1 MDRSYKIYKS
11 YHTSHHNTTKTHL
24 QISTPPSSVQQRT
37 DAHNLPNKHIESQ
50 ASKLQASS
58 NAPTFTTSLQTTRNL
73 KLPNYKR
80 PATRRRS
87 QPPRQTTRKLSLSS
101 QPSSAALM
109 AHPTPGN
116 PLNPPSLINPTL
128 PPEAP
133 HSHHYLPPGIEQP
146 GRRVPVG
153 YDSAGGELILGWRK
167 SALFLKSP
175 LSERQQ
181 AASSDFL
188 KTVLAE
194 FRQPR
199 SSPRRSPEPTGT
211 RLPGV
216 RHPPSALHPPPQ
228 KKSAPQP
235 IQTTKNALLIPSAYN
250 HTQSPT
256 ISIQ

>member
-1 MDRSYKIYKS
+1 MARSYKIHKS
-11 YHTSHHNTTKTHL
+11 YHTSHHNTTKNHPKN
-24 QISTPPSSVQQRT
+24 STS
-37 DAHNLPNKHIESQ
+37 
-50 ASKLQASS
+50 LQASS
-58 NAPTFTTSLQTTRNL
+58 NAPTLSTS
-73 KLPNYKR
+73 
-80 PATRRRS
+80 
-87 QPPRQTTRKLSLSS
+87 RQTTNNLSLSS

-235 IQTTKNALLIPSAYN
+235 IQTTKNALLISISLQSYTITYDQHTIPYDRIKYN
-250 HTQSPT
+250 S
-256 ISIQ
+256 

>member
-1 MDRSYKIYKS
+1 MA
-11 YHTSHHNTTKTHL
+11 H
-24 QISTPPSSVQQRT
+24 PSPS
-37 DAHNLPNKHIESQ
+37 DHK
-50 ASKLQASS
+50 
-58 NAPTFTTSLQTTRNL
+58 
-73 KLPNYKR
+73 
-80 PATRRRS
+80 
-87 QPPRQTTRKLSLSS
+87 KLSLSS

-133 HSHHYLPPGIEQP
+133 HSHHYLLPGIEQP

-216 RHPPSALHPPPQ
+216 RHPPSALHPPP
-228 KKSAPQP
+228 S
-235 IQTTKNALLIPSAYN
+235 TTKKERPAAHPDHKERSPNSISLQSYTITYDQHTIIPYDCIKYN
-250 HTQSPT
+250 S
-256 ISIQ
+256 

>member
-1 MDRSYKIYKS
+1 MPQPSPSGHRKLSLS
-11 YHTSHHNTTKTHL
+11 S
-24 QISTPPSSVQQRT
+24 QPSSAAT
-37 DAHNLPNKHIESQ
+37 MAHPSPSDHR
-50 ASKLQASS
+50 KL
-58 NAPTFTTSLQTTRNL
+58 SLS
-73 KLPNYKR
+73 
-80 PATRRRS
+80 S
-87 QPPRQTTRKLSLSS
+87 QPSSAATMAHPSPSDHRKLSLSSQPSSAATMAHPSPSDHRKLSLSS

-133 HSHHYLPPGIEQP
+133 RPHHYLPPGIEQP
-146 GRRVPVG
+146 WRRVPVG

-199 SSPRRSPEPTGT
+199 SQPPTKPGANRHPSPRRPSSAIRP
-211 RLPGV
+211 
-216 RHPPSALHPPPQ
+216 PPS
-228 KKSAPQP
+228 
-235 IQTTKNALLIPSAYN
+235 TTKKERPAAHPDHKERSPNFHQLTIIHNHLRSAYN
-250 HTQSPT
+250 PIRSHQ
-256 ISIQ
+256 I

>member
-1 MDRSYKIYKS
+1 MYPTIKTPTCQTPFTKPS
-11 YHTSHHNTTKTHL
+11 HTN
-24 QISTPPSSVQQRT
+24 QPSS
-37 DAHNLPNKHIESQ
+37 AAMMP
-50 ASKLQASS
+50 
-58 NAPTFTTSLQTTRNL
+58 
-73 KLPNYKR
+73 
-80 PATRRRS
+80 
-87 QPPRQTTRKLSLSS
+87 QPSPSGHRKLSLSS

-199 SSPRRSPEPTGT
+199 SQPPTKPGANRHPSPRRPASTIHHKKERPAAHPARKERSPNFHQLTIIHNHL
-211 RLPGV
+211 R
-216 RHPPSALHPPPQ
+216 
-228 KKSAPQP
+228 
-235 IQTTKNALLIPSAYN
+235 SAYN
-250 HTQSPT
+250 PIRSHQ
-256 ISIQ
+256 I

>member
-1 MDRSYKIYKS
+1 MYPTIKTSTCQTPFTKPSHTKS
-11 YHTSHHNTTKTHL
+11 AIQRNANT
-24 QISTPPSSVQQRT
+24 PS
-37 DAHNLPNKHIESQ
+37 LPSD
-50 ASKLQASS
+50 
-58 NAPTFTTSLQTTRNL
+58 
-73 KLPNYKR
+73 
-80 PATRRRS
+80 
-87 QPPRQTTRKLSLSS
+87 TRKLSLSS

-133 HSHHYLPPGIEQP
+133 HSHHYLPPGIEQL
-146 GRRVPVG
+146 GRRVPVS

-167 SALFLKSP
+167 SALFFKSP

-199 SSPRRSPEPTGT
+199 SQPPTKPRRQAAHASRASLFT
-211 RLPGV
+211 
-216 RHPPSALHPPPQ
+216 
-228 KKSAPQP
+228 KKSRTSHIPQP
-235 IQTTKNALLIPSAYN
+235 VQLTPYN
-250 HTQSPT
+250 YKLTHHQPRQAASR
-256 ISIQ
+256 

>member
-1 MDRSYKIYKS
+1 MA
-11 YHTSHHNTTKTHL
+11 H
-24 QISTPPSSVQQRT
+24 PSPSG
-37 DAHNLPNKHIESQ
+37 HK
-50 ASKLQASS
+50 
-58 NAPTFTTSLQTTRNL
+58 
-73 KLPNYKR
+73 
-80 PATRRRS
+80 
-87 QPPRQTTRKLSLSS
+87 KLSLSS

-133 HSHHYLPPGIEQP
+133 HSHHYLPPGTEQP
-146 GRRVPVG
+146 GRRVPVC

-199 SSPRRSPEPTGT
+199 SQPPTKPGANRHPSPRRPSSAIRP
-211 RLPGV
+211 
-216 RHPPSALHPPPQ
+216 PPS
-228 KKSAPQP
+228 
-235 IQTTKNALLIPSAYN
+235 TTKKERPAAHPDHKERSPNSISLQSYTITYDQHTIIPYDCIKYN
-250 HTQSPT
+250 S
-256 ISIQ
+256 

>member
-1 MDRSYKIYKS
+1 MPQPSPSGHRKLSLS
-11 YHTSHHNTTKTHL
+11 S
-24 QISTPPSSVQQRT
+24 QPSSAAT
-37 DAHNLPNKHIESQ
+37 MAHPSPSGH
-50 ASKLQASS
+50 
-58 NAPTFTTSLQTTRNL
+58 
-73 KLPNYKR
+73 
-80 PATRRRS
+80 
-87 QPPRQTTRKLSLSS
+87 RKLSLSS

-199 SSPRRSPEPTGT
+199 SQPPTKPGANRHPSPRR
-211 RLPGV
+211 
-216 RHPPSALHPPPQ
+216 PSSAIHHKKRAL
-228 KKSAPQP
+228 PQP
-235 IQTTKNALLIPSAYN
+235 IQPAKNALLISISLQSYTITYDQHTIIPYDCIKYN
-250 HTQSPT
+250 S
-256 ISIQ
+256 

>member
-1 MDRSYKIYKS
+1 MYPTIKTPTCQTPFTKPS
-11 YHTSHHNTTKTHL
+11 HTN
-24 QISTPPSSVQQRT
+24 QPSST
-37 DAHNLPNKHIESQ
+37 ATMAHPSPSDH
-50 ASKLQASS
+50 
-58 NAPTFTTSLQTTRNL
+58 
-73 KLPNYKR
+73 
-80 PATRRRS
+80 
-87 QPPRQTTRKLSLSS
+87 RKLSLSS

-133 HSHHYLPPGIEQP
+133 HSHHYLPPGTEQP

-199 SSPRRSPEPTGT
+199 SQPPTKPGANQHPSPRR
-211 RLPGV
+211 
-216 RHPPSALHPPPQ
+216 PSSAIRPPPQ

-235 IQTTKNALLIPSAYN
+235 IQTTKNALLISISLQSYTITYDQHTIPYDRIKYN
-250 HTQSPT
+250 S
-256 ISIQ
+256 

>member
-1 MDRSYKIYKS
+1 MRTCLYSSRNRQVPTVPYQPFLPAIQRSDDG
-11 YHTSHHNTTKTHL
+11 
-24 QISTPPSSVQQRT
+24 SSLTFRPQETQPFLPAIQRSA
-37 DAHNLPNKHIESQ
+37 DG
-50 ASKLQASS
+50 SS
-58 NAPTFTTSLQTTRNL
+58 NSRESTQ
-73 KLPNYKR
+73 
-80 PATRRRS
+80 
-87 QPPRQTTRKLSLSS
+87 SS
-101 QPSSAALM
+101 SPHQSP
-109 AHPTPGN
+109 
-116 PLNPPSLINPTL
+116 L
-128 PPEAP
+128 PPVAP
-133 HSHHYLPPGIEQP
+133 HPHHYLPPGTEQP

-153 YDSAGGELILGWRK
+153 YDSAEGELIFGWRK

-199 SSPRRSPEPTGT
+199 SQPPTKPGANRHPSPRR
-211 RLPGV
+211 
-216 RHPPSALHPPPQ
+216 PPSAIHPPPQ